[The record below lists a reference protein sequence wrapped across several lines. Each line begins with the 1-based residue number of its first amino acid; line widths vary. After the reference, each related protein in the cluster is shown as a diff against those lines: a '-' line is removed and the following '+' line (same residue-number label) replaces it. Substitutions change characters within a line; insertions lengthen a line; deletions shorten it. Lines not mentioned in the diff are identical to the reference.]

1 MATRY
6 GGYCYEDNLEEMTI
20 DKLQALKEV
29 CDYTIKEKRR
39 EEIHKALTK
48 INLLAHTYGFDICV
62 YDSDD
67 YPQVMTEYSM
77 VIKDRE

>member
-39 EEIHKALTK
+39 EEIFNALDE
-48 INLLAHTYGFDICV
+48 INLRARAYGLSIVCE
-62 YDSDD
+62 DSDG
-67 YPQVMTEYSM
+67 
-77 VIKDRE
+77 VITPFDELALIVRSEE